1 MPALNLK
8 PTHKAVKA
16 YFDELKAVAHLD
28 FYDEGA
34 VSPAFAELLR
44 HCGHQSR
51 LTLVEQFPLAR
62 AGRNLRVDGALVD
75 TFKIPHGYWEAKD
88 TKDDL
93 EKEIQ
98 KKFEAGYPKDNILF
112 QAPHRAIIY
121 QDGREYF
128 NQDISQPE
136 QLVTALK
143 TFFDYQPPHFEEWQT
158 AVNEFKDKLPEHA
171 AALLGL
177 IRQEYR
183 TNPRFIQAFD
193 DFANLCRQALNPNLA
208 DAAVEEMIIQHILT
222 ERIFRKIF
230 DNPDFVKRNII
241 AHEIDKV
248 IEALT
253 SQSFSREGFLT
264 KLDRFYHAIE
274 ATAAAIDDYSQKQS
288 FLNTVY
294 ERFFQGF
301 SVKVADTHG
310 IVYTPQP
317 IVDFMVRSVDHL
329 LRAEFGRSL
338 GDAGVH
344 ILDPFVGTGN
354 FIMRLM
360 REIPKTRLDPKYAAE
375 LHCNEVM
382 LLPYYIASMNIEHA
396 YFEMTGTYKPFEGIC
411 LVDTFELAE
420 AKTLTSLFIEAN
432 LGRVEQQRK
441 TPIFVIIGNPPYNAG
456 QVNENDN
463 NKNRK
468 YRVIDRRVK
477 ETYAK
482 ASHATL
488 VRKYNDPY
496 IKAIRYATDRIGPEG
511 IIAFVTNHSFVVDPS
526 FDGVRKYL
534 EDDFDLIYILDLG
547 GNVRKNPKLSGT
559 THNVFGIQ
567 PGVSINIF
575 LKRGDPPKK
584 NATIFYARTDEWW
597 RKEEKYRFLEQ
608 ADSIIGVAWEAI
620 VPDGKH
626 TWLTEGLQED
636 FEFLMPLGTMAGKRA
651 RETQTS
657 TIFQTYSLGVSTNRD
672 AVVYDLRKDTLL
684 KRLQSFINDYNGE
697 VYRYRQIIEECKK
710 EFKPPPDTDDFVNY
724 DKIQWSDTLKRHLL
738 QGLSTNYSQEKIRI
752 SVYRPFTKNYLYYD
766 SILNDRPGLF
776 NKILPNTDS
785 ETDNHIICINQMAGK
800 PFNCLITNLISDLH
814 LCGGFGSQTQCFP
827 FYAYAEDG
835 SQRRENLTDWAW
847 QEFRAHYHDDAIAKW
862 DIFHYVYALL
872 HHPAYRE
879 KYAANL
885 RRELP
890 RIPLAPDFWGF
901 AKAGARLAELHVNYE
916 QQPEY
921 PLTWVEK
928 AGAPLNWRVD
938 KMKLTPDKTSL
949 IYNNF
954 LTLEGIPPEVFDYKL
969 GNRSAL
975 EWVIDQYKVST
986 DPRSGIT
993 NDPNR
998 QGDEQYITRLIGQ
1011 VITVSLETLQ
1021 IIQTLPA
1028 LESM

>member
-1 MPALNLK
+1 MSTLNLK
-8 PTHKAVKA
+8 PAHKAVKA
-16 YFDELKAVAHLD
+16 YFDELNAVAHLD
-28 FYDEGA
+28 FYGEGA

-44 HCGHQSR
+44 HCGRQTR
-51 LTLVEQFPLAR
+51 LTLVEQFPLAKG
-62 AGRNLRVDGALVD
+62 GRNLRVDGALVD

-98 KKFEAGYPKDNILF
+98 KKFEAGYPRDNILF

-136 QLVTALK
+136 QLVAALK

-171 AALLGL
+171 AALLAL
-177 IRQEYR
+177 IREQYH
-183 TNPRFIQAFD
+183 TNKDFIQAFD
-193 DFANLCRQALNPNLA
+193 GFANLCRQALNPNLA

-248 IEALT
+248 IQALT
-253 SQSFSREGFLT
+253 SQSFSSDAFLK

-274 ATAAAIDDYSQKQS
+274 ATAASIEDYSQKQS

-329 LRAEFGRSL
+329 LRAEFDRSL
-338 GDAGVH
+338 GDPGVH

-396 YFEMTGTYKPFEGIC
+396 YFEATGTYKPFEGIC
-411 LVDTFELAE
+411 LVDTFQLAE
-420 AKTLTSLFIEAN
+420 KGQLSLKFTEENIK
-432 LGRVEQQRK
+432 RVEKQQK
-441 TPIFVIIGNPPYNAG
+441 SPIFVIIGNPPYNAG

-468 YRVIDRRVK
+468 YEMMDRRVK

-482 ASHATL
+482 ASSATL

-496 IKAIRYATDRIGPEG
+496 IKAIRFATDRIGPEG
-511 IIAFVTNHSFVVDPS
+511 VVAFVTNHSFVLDPS

-534 EDDFDLIYILDLG
+534 EEDFDLIYILDLG

-575 LKRGDPPKK
+575 LKRSESSKK
-584 NATIFYARTDEWW
+584 NAHIFYTRTDEWW
-597 RKEEKYRFLEQ
+597 RKEEKYQFLEQ
-608 ADSIIGVAWEAI
+608 ADSITGVAWEEI

-636 FEFLMPLGTMAGKRA
+636 FEHLIPLGTMAGKRA
-651 RETQTS
+651 RETQAS
-657 TIFQTYSLGVSTNRD
+657 TIFQIYSLGVSTNRD
-672 AVVYDLRKDTLL
+672 IVVYDFRKINLM
-684 KRLQSFINDYNGE
+684 KRIIEFINDYNEE
-697 VYRYRQIIEECKK
+697 VHRYKQIIIKCKK
-710 EFKPPPDTDDFVNY
+710 ENKESPIIDDFVDY
-724 DKIQWSDTLKRHLL
+724 KKIKWSSTLKNHAS
-738 QGLSTNYSQEKIRI
+738 QGKLAEFNEDKMRI
-752 SVYRPFTKNYLYYD
+752 SLYRPFTKKLLYYD
-766 SILNDRPGLF
+766 SVIIDRQAIF
-776 NKILPNTDS
+776 KEIYPNSMTES
-785 ETDNHIICINQMAGK
+785 DNRIICSNSGEK
-800 PFNCLITNLISDLH
+800 PFICFVAKSITDLH
-814 LCGGFGSQTQCFP
+814 FCGGFGSNTQCFP
-827 FYAYAEDG
+827 FYTYAEDG
-835 SQRRENLTDWAW
+835 SNRQENLTDWAL
-847 QEFRAHYHDDAIAKW
+847 QVFRAHYHDDTIAKW

-890 RIPLAPDFWGF
+890 RIPFAPEFWAF
-901 AKAGARLAELHVNYE
+901 AKAGARLAQLHVHYE

-921 PLTWVEK
+921 PLKYVEK
-928 AGAPLNWRVD
+928 PDAPLNWRVD
-938 KMKLTPDKTSL
+938 KMKLTPDKTAL

-954 LTLEGIPPEVFDYKL
+954 LTLEGIPPEVFAYKL

-975 EWVIDQYKVST
+975 DWVIDQYKVST
-986 DPRSGIT
+986 DKRSGIT

-998 QGDEQYITRLIGQ
+998 PDDPQYITRLLAQ

-1021 IIQTLPA
+1021 IINNLPP
-1028 LESM
+1028 MD

>member
-1 MPALNLK
+1 MHALNLK
-8 PTHKAVKA
+8 PAHKAVKA
-16 YFDELKAVAHLD
+16 YFDELNAVAHLD
-28 FYDEGA
+28 FYGEGA

-44 HCGHQSR
+44 HCGRQSR
-51 LTLVEQFPLAR
+51 LTLVEQFPLAKG
-62 AGRNLRVDGALVD
+62 GRTLRVDGALVD
-75 TFKIPHGYWEAKD
+75 NFKIPHGYWEAKD

-98 KKFEAGYPKDNILF
+98 KKFEAGYPRDNILF

-121 QDGREYF
+121 QNGQVYF
-128 NQDISQPE
+128 NEDISQPE
-136 QLVTALK
+136 QLVAALK
-143 TFFDYQPPHFEEWQT
+143 TFFDYQPPHYEEWQT

-171 AALLGL
+171 AALLSL
-177 IRQEYR
+177 IREQYH
-183 TNPRFIQAFD
+183 TNKDFIQAFD
-193 DFANLCRQALNPNLA
+193 GFATLCRQALNPNLA

-248 IEALT
+248 IQALT
-253 SQSFSREGFLT
+253 SQSFSSDAFLK

-274 ATAAAIDDYSQKQS
+274 ATAASIEDYSQKQS

-317 IVDFMVRSVDHL
+317 IVDFMVRSVDSL

-338 GDAGVH
+338 GDPGVH

-360 REIPKTRLDPKYAAE
+360 REIPKTRLDPKYANE

-396 YFEMTGTYKPFEGIC
+396 YFEATGTYKPFEGIC

-420 AKTLTSLFIEAN
+420 KGQRAFKFAEENIK
-432 LGRVEQQRK
+432 RVEKQQK
-441 TPIFVIIGNPPYNAG
+441 SPIFVIIGNPPYNAG

-463 NKNRK
+463 NKTRK
-468 YRVIDRRVK
+468 YEMMDRRVRD
-477 ETYAK
+477 TYAK
-482 ASHATL
+482 ASNATL

-496 IKAIRYATDRIGPEG
+496 IKAIRFATDRIGPEG
-511 IIAFVTNHSFVVDPS
+511 VVAFVTNHSFVIDPS

-567 PGVSINIF
+567 PGVSINLF
-575 LKRGDPPKK
+575 LKRSESPKK
-584 NATIFYARTDEWW
+584 AARIFYARTDEWW

-608 ADSIIGVAWEAI
+608 ADAITRVTWEEI
-620 VPDGKH
+620 VPDSKH
-626 TWLTEGLQED
+626 TWLTEGLQEE
-636 FEFLMPLGTMAGKRA
+636 FEYFMPIGTKSGKHVA
-651 RETQTS
+651 EAQIS
-657 TIFQTYSLGVSTNRD
+657 TVFQTYSLGVSTNRD
-672 AVVYDLRKDTLL
+672 TVVHGFEKDILLLRIKQFAEKYNTEVLRYIQAVNEARKTFENPVDID
-684 KRLQSFINDYNGE
+684 SFVQY
-697 VYRYRQIIEECKK
+697 K
-710 EFKPPPDTDDFVNY
+710 E
-724 DKIQWSDTLKRHLL
+724 ISWSRNLKRHLKNNDNIVL
-738 QGLSTNYSQEKIRI
+738 NKKCIVETL
-752 SVYRPFTKNYLYYD
+752 YRPFTNKVLYLSD
-766 SILNDRPGLF
+766 IIVDEPGENNKYFPNKKSELENKIICVPSVGGRADF
-776 NKILPNTDS
+776 WCLCSNKILNLNLVSID
-785 ETDNHIICINQMAGK
+785 AG
-800 PFNCLITNLISDLH
+800 
-814 LCGGFGSQTQCFP
+814 QCFP
-827 FYAYAEDG
+827 FYVYEEDG
-835 SQRRENLTDWAW
+835 ANRRENLTDWAW
-847 QEFRAHYHDDAIAKW
+847 QEYRAHYHDEAIAKW
-862 DIFHYVYALL
+862 DIFHYVYGLL

-890 RIPLAPDFWGF
+890 RIPFAPDFWGF
-901 AKAGARLAELHVNYE
+901 AKAGARLAEIHVHYE
-916 QQPEY
+916 KQPEY
-921 PLTWVEK
+921 PLKYVEK
-928 AGAPLNWRVD
+928 PGAALNWRVD
-938 KMKLTPDKTSL
+938 KMKLTPDKTAL

-975 EWVIDQYKVST
+975 DWVIDQYKVST

-998 QGDEQYITRLIGQ
+998 PDDPQYIVRLIGQ
-1011 VITVSLETLQ
+1011 VITVSLETLK
-1021 IIQTLPA
+1021 IIAGLPG
-1028 LESM
+1028 LK

>member
-1 MPALNLK
+1 MFSLNLK
-8 PTHKAVKA
+8 PAHQVVKA
-16 YFDELKAVAHLD
+16 YYDELQNLGRLD
-28 FYDEGA
+28 FYAEGS
-34 VSPAFAELLR
+34 VSPAFAALLR
-44 HCGHQSR
+44 HCAKQSR
-51 LTLVEQFPLAR
+51 LTLVEQYPLKK
-62 AGRNLRVDGALVD
+62 NSHTLRLDGALLD
-75 TFKIPHGYWEAKD
+75 NFRLPHGYWEAKD
-88 TKDDL
+88 TADDL

-98 KKFEAGYPKDNILF
+98 KKFQAGYPKNNILF

-136 QLVTALK
+136 QLVEALK
-143 TFFDYQPPHFEEWQT
+143 TFFAYQPPHFEEWQT

-171 AALLGL
+171 AALLEL
-177 IRQEYR
+177 IRREQR
-183 TNPRFIQAFD
+183 TNPRFIRAFD
-193 DFANLCRQALNPNLA
+193 DFAGLCRQALNPNLS

-230 DNPDFVKRNII
+230 DNPDFVERNII

-248 IEALT
+248 IQALT

-274 ATAAAIDDYSQKQS
+274 TTAASIEDYSQKQG

-317 IVDFMVRSVDHL
+317 IVDFMVRSVDQL

-344 ILDPFVGTGN
+344 LLDPFVGTGN

-360 REIPKTRLDPKYAAE
+360 REIPKTRLAPKYAAE

-396 YFEMTGTYKPFEGIC
+396 YFEMTGTYKPFEGLC

-420 AKTLTSLFIEAN
+420 AKQRFLPFTEEN
-432 LGRVEQQRK
+432 LERVERQKK

-456 QVNENDN
+456 QINENDN

-468 YRVIDRRVK
+468 YLVIDARVS
-477 ETYAK
+477 ETYARDSK
-482 ASHATL
+482 ATNRIALSDMY
-488 VRKYNDPY
+488 V
-496 IKAIRYATDRIGPEG
+496 KAIRWAADRIIKNQEG
-511 IIAFVTNHSFVVDPS
+511 IVALVTNNSFTDQIAF
-526 FDGVRKYL
+526 DGMRQHL
-534 EDDFDLIYILDLG
+534 AQDFDEIYVLDLG
-547 GNVRKNPKLSGT
+547 GNVRQNPKLSGT

-567 PGVSINIF
+567 VGVSINFFIRKAPTPVGAD
-575 LKRGDPPKK
+575 LCVRPGC
-584 NATIFYARTDEWW
+584 TRIFYAALPTDW
-597 RKEEKYRFLEQ
+597 RKEQKFDFLDQKGDYSNIPWQEI
-608 ADSIIGVAWEAI
+608 A
-620 VPDGKH
+620 PDKNY
-626 TWLTEGLQED
+626 TWLTGELETS
-636 FEFLMPLGTMAGKRA
+636 FERFVPLGTKSAKL
-651 RETQTS
+651 S
-657 TIFQTYSLGVSTNRD
+657 KDNNVIFKNYTNGIKTNRD
-672 AVVYDLRKDTLL
+672 SWTYNFNSDRLSKNVQSMIVTFNEHVL
-684 KRLQSFINDYNGE
+684 KWRSLSP
-697 VYRYRQIIEECKK
+697 
-710 EFKPPPDTDDFVNY
+710 KPNIDDFVIN
-724 DKIQWSDTLKRHLL
+724 DDRNISWSAGLKNNLRRQL
-738 QGLSTNYSQEKIRI
+738 NINFAVKNMREAI
-752 SVYRPFTKNYLYYD
+752 YRPFIKKYLYFDKNIIECIYRMPIVFPTPDTENENRIICVPSGGGRSPFFCFCSNYLID
-766 SILNDRPGLF
+766 V
-776 NKILPNTDS
+776 
-785 ETDNHIICINQMAGK
+785 
-800 PFNCLITNLISDLH
+800 H
-814 LCGGFGSQTQCFP
+814 LVTIEAIQCFP
-827 FYAYAEDG
+827 FYTYSEDG
-835 SQRRENLTDWAW
+835 ANRRENLTDWALK
-847 QEFRAHYHDDAIAKW
+847 QFRDHYRDDAIVKW

-901 AKAGARLAELHVNYE
+901 SRAGARLAELHVHYE

-921 PLTWVEK
+921 PLKWVEK
-928 AGAPLNWRVD
+928 EGAPLNWRVD
-938 KMKLTPDKTSL
+938 RMKLTPDKTAL
-949 IYNNF
+949 TYNNF
-954 LTLEGIPPEVFDYKL
+954 LTLTGIPPEVFAYKL

-986 DPRSGIT
+986 DSRSGIT

-998 QGDEQYITRLIGQ
+998 ADDPQYITRLLGQ
-1011 VITVSLETLQ
+1011 VITISLETLE
-1021 IIQTLPA
+1021 IIEKLPP
-1028 LESM
+1028 LE